1 MTTTY
6 QLTLSLP
13 DFDVDEQLDI
23 FALLPTE
30 LDGVPVEWST
40 PARDLWPTDRELD
53 ELADGVPV
61 EWSTPARDITTWQGM
76 AEELAERLPDF
87 EALTL
92 PAQGMVIGAFLAE
105 LEATPGP
112 LGATPERIACELDAA
127 EGRRGRDR
135 TRGTE
140 GLARFLALEAVGMMA
155 AWGVE
160 A

>member
-40 PARDLWPTDRELD
+40 PARDL
-53 ELADGVPV
+53 
-61 EWSTPARDITTWQGM
+61 TTWQGM
-76 AEELAERLPDF
+76 AEELAERLLDF

-92 PAQGMVIGAFLAE
+92 PAQGLVIGAALAH
-105 LEATPGP
+105 TYDNGQ
-112 LGATPERIACELDAA
+112 TLDDYLV
-127 EGRRGRDR
+127 GMHKV
-135 TRGTE
+135 GTE
-140 GLARFLALEAVGMMA
+140 QRTTDGLAKFIAKDALAMSNT
-155 AWGVE
+155 WGVE
-160 A
+160 Q

>member
-13 DFDVDEQLDI
+13 DFDVDGQLDI

-30 LDGVPVEWST
+30 L
-40 PARDLWPTDRELD
+40 
-53 ELADGVPV
+53 DGVPV

-76 AEELAERLPDF
+76 AEELAERLLDF

-92 PAQGMVIGAFLAE
+92 PAQGLVIGAALAH
-105 LEATPGP
+105 TFDNGQ
-112 LGATPERIACELDAA
+112 TLDDYLV
-127 EGRRGRDR
+127 GMHKV
-135 TRGTE
+135 GTE
-140 GLARFLALEAVGMMA
+140 QRTTDGLAKFIAKDALAMSN

-160 A
+160 Q